1 MWLWQPK
8 VIYSSSQKVM
18 EENRCIRYTV
28 RLTAKEDIE
37 MKSAMELEGYRSI
50 AKYIR
55 HRLLSKDI
63 RRRNLRIRD
72 ENLEKRFAL
81 FVADMKKVGV
91 NYNQVVKAVNTL
103 MKQHNTNGRSS
114 FSRRSMIQKCTEL
127 EALTKTMIEALEKMS
142 LEINESNT

>member
-1 MWLWQPK
+1 
-8 VIYSSSQKVM
+8 M

-103 MKQHNTNGRSS
+103 MKQHSTNGRSS